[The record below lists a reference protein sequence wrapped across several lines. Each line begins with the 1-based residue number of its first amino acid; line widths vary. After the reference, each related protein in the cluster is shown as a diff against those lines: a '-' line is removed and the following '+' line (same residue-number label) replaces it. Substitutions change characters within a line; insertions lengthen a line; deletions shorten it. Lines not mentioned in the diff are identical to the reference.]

1 MFLRSD
7 TLLPVREEADPGH
20 VPAPHGP
27 EPHRGGH
34 RRDEQEGGRAP
45 AAVLLCRSGHDQTA
59 AQAPGQR
66 ERPGELDAVP
76 GNPQGSSC
84 GPGEFQVVHTRSRGD
99 PHPLPYLCGFSRS
112 QTGGSPLATRASL
125 SPSCLRGLEMGTAW
139 LLRNLVNSDCLM
151 EASRLKQDEVW
162 RAIGF
167 HMKLLFSGFYENCN

>member
-1 MFLRSD
+1 MLLRSD

-45 AAVLLCRSGHDQTA
+45 AAVLLGRSGHDQTA

-99 PHPLPYLCGFSRS
+99 PHPQPSVFVRVLPIPDGREPFGYKSVIVTKLSARAGDGYSLAS
-112 QTGGSPLATRASL
+112 QKFG
-125 SPSCLRGLEMGTAW
+125 
-139 LLRNLVNSDCLM
+139 
-151 EASRLKQDEVW
+151 
-162 RAIGF
+162 
-167 HMKLLFSGFYENCN
+167 